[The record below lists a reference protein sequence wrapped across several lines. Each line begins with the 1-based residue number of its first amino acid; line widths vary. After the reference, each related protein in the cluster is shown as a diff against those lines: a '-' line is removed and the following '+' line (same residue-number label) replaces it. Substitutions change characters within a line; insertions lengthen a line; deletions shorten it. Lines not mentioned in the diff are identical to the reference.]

1 MPYYVLVTGPKN
13 HLLGAIVTEG
23 RRRLWRVGRITQTA
37 EGETVAYPDGVNDG
51 HLWDVVIDLDG
62 RGHAFEARKHLTVSD
77 DVPDIQAAA
86 VDICNQ
92 ASSRTS
98 SILRHLGA
106 SRLLP

>member
-13 HLLGAIVTEG
+13 HLLGAIAAEG
-23 RRRLWRVGRITQTA
+23 RRRLWQVGRIIQSA
-37 EGETVAYPDGVNDG
+37 EGSTVVYPEGVDDG
-51 HLWDVVIDLDG
+51 HSWDAVIDLDG

-77 DVPDIQAAA
+77 DVSDVRAAA
-86 VDICNQ
+86 VDICNR